1 MKTVN
6 LTPTWKAATR
16 ILIACLKDGDS
27 AEAKQSAE
35 DELMR
40 MADALDTINAGD
52 FPVDNPENDSW
63 FVSFAGGEYEIAYC
77 NTRPHLSPKWFVI
90 RKNDMAQSE
99 RFYSWPDGAF
109 RALCSGAIKWS
120 K

>member
-1 MKTVN
+1 MKTIK
-6 LTPTWKAATR
+6 LTPTWKAAAR
-16 ILIACLKDGDS
+16 ICIECLKFGTD
-27 AEAKQSAE
+27 ANAQKSAE

-40 MADALDTINAGD
+40 MADALDEINAGE
-52 FPVDNPENDSW
+52 FSVNNPEHDTW
-63 FVSFAGGEYEIAYC
+63 HVQFAGGEYEIIYC
-77 NTRPHLSPKWFVI
+77 NTRPRLSPKWYVY
-90 RKNDMAQSE
+90 RKNDLARSE